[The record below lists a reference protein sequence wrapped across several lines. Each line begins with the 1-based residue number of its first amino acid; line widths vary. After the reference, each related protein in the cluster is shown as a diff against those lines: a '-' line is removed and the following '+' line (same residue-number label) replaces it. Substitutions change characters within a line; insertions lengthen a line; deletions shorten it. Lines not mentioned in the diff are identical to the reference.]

1 MCSGKGFDSPHLHQK
16 YIVGKRVSA
25 HVPFVKFLEGRLR
38 KLQYFFDGDVP
49 ASTGQDN
56 GIGNRIGDD
65 PKSSKTLKC
74 KRRKLHGVT
83 SSLKTYA
90 PRGLLNLVNKDG

>member
-16 YIVGKRVSA
+16 YIVSPMG
-25 HVPFVKFLEGRLR
+25 GLR
-38 KLQYFFDGDVP
+38 KIIQEYIFDGDVP

-74 KRRKLHGVT
+74 K
-83 SSLKTYA
+83 
-90 PRGLLNLVNKDG
+90 

>member
-16 YIVGKRVSA
+16 YIVGKRISA
-25 HVPFVKFLEGRLR
+25 HVRFVKFLEGRLR

-83 SSLKTYA
+83 SSLKTYD

>member
-16 YIVGKRVSA
+16 CIVDKI
-25 HVPFVKFLEGRLR
+25 
-38 KLQYFFDGDVP
+38 QYFFDGDVP

-74 KRRKLHGVT
+74 K
-83 SSLKTYA
+83 
-90 PRGLLNLVNKDG
+90 